1 MLLLEV
7 LSSLSILR
15 KLINLFR
22 RSLLTKAE
30 MRSAL
35 KPAPARFTS
44 RNRWTCSPPR
54 LIFLWRSLRTWAS
67 MISKFSPQIWSK
79 HLSPQEMERKKERER
94 KRKRKRKAPKVT
106 SNKGEVNILRRER
119 CFNFKN
125 TFSMWSYFLALH
137 HTISRTL
144 FKIIEKIFLTLSRPS
159 FILATYM
166 TCVVPFLLTHEL
178 HIFIL

>member
-15 KLINLFR
+15 KLINLLR
-22 RSLLTKAE
+22 RSLLTRAE

-44 RNRWTCSPPR
+44 LNRCTCSPPW

-67 MISKFSPQIWSK
+67 MISKFSPQIWLK
-79 HLSPQEMERKKERER
+79 HLSPQEMEQKKERE
-94 KRKRKRKAPKVT
+94 RKRKRKAPKVT
-106 SNKGEVNILRRER
+106 SNKGEVNILRGER

-144 FKIIEKIFLTLSRPS
+144 FKIIEKIFLTLSGAS
-159 FILATYM
+159 FSLATYM